1 MQIKIDDFDD
11 LGNGLGKIDNKVCF
25 VNKGLPN
32 EVLNI
37 EITKNTKS
45 YINAKINKIIVPSK
59 ERLKPICPFYDVCGG
74 CNFLHATKYLENE
87 FKIQKGK
94 KFLGSIN
101 KLYET
106 ADFNYRNKVI
116 FHVKNGEI
124 GFYKTNTNQ
133 LIKITYCYLLDD
145 EINKILELFNKH
157 VDNNFTGEILIRVNS
172 LKETLVSITGNYQ
185 YTNILINSN
194 LINNLVYN
202 SKVLK
207 GNNYFLEYINDY
219 KFKVSYL
226 SFFQVNHQGL
236 ENIINILSNFLKD
249 KNINIAL
256 DLYSGTSVLGIIM
269 ARYVKKVISVEEVK
283 VATLDALENKK
294 LNKINNLEVINGNV
308 EDYIDTFK
316 NIDLV
321 VVDPARRGL
330 DKKTINYL
338 KTIKSNFLIY
348 IACKMDSL
356 KRDLYDL
363 KEIYDVASINLVD
376 MFPRTNHVESLCVL
390 KLR

>member
-74 CNFLHATKYLENE
+74 CNFLHATKELENE

-106 ADFNYRNKVI
+106 AELNYRNKVI
-116 FHVKNGEI
+116 FHVKKGEI

-207 GNNYFLEYINDY
+207 GNSYFLEYINDY

-269 ARYVKKVISVEEVK
+269 ARYVQKVISVEEVK
-283 VATLDALENKK
+283 VATLDALENKE
-294 LNKINNLEVINGNV
+294 LNKINNLEVINGKV

-338 KTIKSNFLIY
+338 KTIKSNYLIY

-363 KEIYDVASINLVD
+363 KEIYDAASINLVD

-390 KLR
+390 KRR

>member
-32 EVLNI
+32 EVLDI

-59 ERLKPICPFYDVCGG
+59 ERLNPICPFYDVCGG

-94 KFLGSIN
+94 KFLGSID

-106 ADFNYRNKVI
+106 AEINYRNKVI
-116 FHVKNGEI
+116 FHVKKGEI

-133 LIKITYCYLLDD
+133 LIKINYCYLLDD

-207 GNNYFLEYINDY
+207 GNNYFIEYLNDY

-294 LNKINNLEVINGNV
+294 LNKINNLEVINGKV

-338 KTIKSNFLIY
+338 KTIKSNYLIY

-356 KRDLYDL
+356 KRDLKDL
-363 KEIYDVASINLVD
+363 KEIYDVTSINLVD

-390 KLR
+390 KRR

>member
-32 EVLNI
+32 EVLDI

-45 YINAKINKIIVPSK
+45 YINAKINEIIVPSK

-106 ADFNYRNKVI
+106 AELNYRNKVI
-116 FHVKNGEI
+116 FHVKKGEI

-145 EINKILELFNKH
+145 EINKILALFNKH

-207 GNNYFLEYINDY
+207 GNNYFLEYINNY

-236 ENIINILSNFLKD
+236 ENIINILSDFLKD

-269 ARYVKKVISVEEVK
+269 ARYVQKVISVEEVK
-283 VATLDALENKK
+283 VATLDALENRE
-294 LNKINNLEVINGNV
+294 LNKINNLEVINGKV

-338 KTIKSNFLIY
+338 KTIKSNYLIY

-363 KEIYDVASINLVD
+363 KEIYDVTSINLVD
-376 MFPRTNHVESLCVL
+376 MFPRTNHVESVCVL

>member
-32 EVLNI
+32 EVLDI

-45 YINAKINKIIVPSK
+45 YESAKINKIIVPSK
-59 ERLKPICPFYDVCGG
+59 ERLKPICPFQDVCGG

-94 KFLGSIN
+94 KFLGSID

-106 ADFNYRNKVI
+106 IEFNYRNKVI

-124 GFYKTNTNQ
+124 GFYKINTNQ
-133 LIKITYCYLLDD
+133 LIKINYCYLLDD

-207 GNNYFLEYINDY
+207 GNNYFPECINDY

-236 ENIINILSNFLKD
+236 ENIIDILNNFLKD

-294 LNKINNLEVINGNV
+294 LNKINNLEVINGKV

-338 KTIKSNFLIY
+338 KTIKSNYLIY

-363 KEIYDVASINLVD
+363 KEIYDVSSINLVD
-376 MFPRTNHVESLCVL
+376 MFPRTNHVESVCVL

>member
-106 ADFNYRNKVI
+106 SDFNYRNKVI
-116 FHVKNGEI
+116 FHVKKGEI

-207 GNNYFLEYINDY
+207 GNNYFLEYINNY

-269 ARYVKKVISVEEVK
+269 ARYVQKVISVEEVK

-294 LNKINNLEVINGNV
+294 LNKFNNLEVINGKV

-330 DKKTINYL
+330 DKKTISYL
-338 KTIKSNFLIY
+338 KKIKSNYLIY

>member
-32 EVLNI
+32 EVLDI

-45 YINAKINKIIVPSK
+45 YINAKINEIIVPSK
-59 ERLKPICPFYDVCGG
+59 ERLKPICPFYDICGG
-74 CNFLHATKYLENE
+74 CNFLHATKELENE

-106 ADFNYRNKVI
+106 IEFNYRNKVI
-116 FHVKNGEI
+116 FHVKKGEI

-145 EINKILELFNKH
+145 EINKILELFNKY

-236 ENIINILSNFLKD
+236 ENIINILSDFLKD

-283 VATLDALENKK
+283 VATLDAFENKE
-294 LNKINNLEVINGNV
+294 LNKINNLEVTNGKV

-338 KTIKSNFLIY
+338 KIIKSNYLIY

-363 KEIYDVASINLVD
+363 KEIYDVSSINLVD
-376 MFPRTNHVESLCVL
+376 MFPRTNHVESVCVL
-390 KLR
+390 KRR

>member
-32 EVLNI
+32 EVLDI

-106 ADFNYRNKVI
+106 AELNYRNKVI
-116 FHVKNGEI
+116 FHVKKGEI

-145 EINKILELFNKH
+145 EINKILALFNKH

-269 ARYVKKVISVEEVK
+269 ARYVQKVISVEEVK
-283 VATLDALENKK
+283 VATLDALENRE
-294 LNKINNLEVINGNV
+294 LNKINNLEVINGKV

-338 KTIKSNFLIY
+338 KTIKSNYLIY

-356 KRDLYDL
+356 KRDLKDL
-363 KEIYDVASINLVD
+363 KEIYDVSSINLVD
-376 MFPRTNHVESLCVL
+376 MFPRTNHVESVCVL
-390 KLR
+390 KRR

>member
-32 EVLNI
+32 EVLDI

-59 ERLKPICPFYDVCGG
+59 ERLKPICPFYDICGG
-74 CNFLHATKYLENE
+74 CNFLHATKELENE

-106 ADFNYRNKVI
+106 IEFNYRNKVI
-116 FHVKNGEI
+116 FHVKKGEI

-145 EINKILELFNKH
+145 EINKILALFNKH

-207 GNNYFLEYINDY
+207 GNNYFLEYLNDY

-226 SFFQVNHQGL
+226 SFFQVNRNGL
-236 ENIINILSNFLKD
+236 ESIIDILNNFLKN

-269 ARYVKKVISVEEVK
+269 ARYVQKVISVEEVK

-294 LNKINNLEVINGNV
+294 LNKINNLEVINGKV

-338 KTIKSNFLIY
+338 KTIKSNYLIY

-363 KEIYDVASINLVD
+363 KEIYDVTSINLVD
-376 MFPRTNHVESLCVL
+376 MFPRTNHVESVCVL

>member
-32 EVLNI
+32 EVLDI

-59 ERLKPICPFYDVCGG
+59 ERLKPICPFYDICGG

-106 ADFNYRNKVI
+106 IEFNYRNKVI
-116 FHVKNGEI
+116 FHVKKGEI

-207 GNNYFLEYINDY
+207 GNSYFLEYINDY

-236 ENIINILSNFLKD
+236 ENIIDILNNFLKD

-294 LNKINNLEVINGNV
+294 LNKINNLEVINGKV

-338 KTIKSNFLIY
+338 KTIKSNYLIY

-356 KRDLYDL
+356 KRDLKDL
-363 KEIYDVASINLVD
+363 KEIYDVTSINLVD
-376 MFPRTNHVESLCVL
+376 MFPRTNHVESVCVL